1 MKIMQDAMPA
11 SLEVRIPISPR
22 ADYFNRVRLIAQ
34 SIREFYPRAIVRVT
48 VGAESAPF
56 DIAKVAAPWSH
67 DLGVQWVWVPHG
79 AFEEWRD
86 TAHPYIATMMERFR
100 PPFSAEHVLMLD
112 ADVLPIQPFNHL
124 FERDHALL
132 AMMAHVS
139 PFPNHAQEWRS
150 LFHAYGLSDPS
161 FDFELSGWGTMI
173 DDPTRRFSPPY
184 FNTGVLLARADL
196 YERLYEPYM
205 AALRFVKSQL
215 DSYFFEQ
222 IALTLAISK
231 MELPLEV
238 QPLRFNFPNQ
248 EEFDVAHPE
257 ELDKV
262 CLLHF
267 LRTHIIDREKHFQ
280 SLDDIRRLVSR
291 TDLAGSN
298 EILRRRVAELI

>member
-1 MKIMQDAMPA
+1 
-11 SLEVRIPISPR
+11 VRIPISPR

-34 SIREFYPRAIVRVT
+34 SIREFYPRTIVRVT
-48 VGAESAPF
+48 VGAETAPF
-56 DIAKVAAPWSH
+56 DIARVAAPWSQ
-67 DLGVQWVWVPHG
+67 DLGVQWVWIPQTE
-79 AFEEWRD
+79 FEEWRD
-86 TAHPYIATMMERFR
+86 TAHPYIATMTERFR

-112 ADVLPIQPFNHL
+112 ADVLPIRPFDNL
-124 FERDHALL
+124 LERDRSLL

-139 PFPNHAQEWRS
+139 PFSNHAQEWQA
-150 LFHAYGLSDPS
+150 LFNAYGLSDPS
-161 FDFELSGWGTMI
+161 FDFELTGWGTMF
-173 DDPTRRFSPPY
+173 DDPSRRFSPPY

-205 AALRFVKSQL
+205 AALRFVKTQL

-222 IALTLAISK
+222 IALTLAIGK
-231 MELPLEV
+231 MELPIEV

-248 EEFDVAHPE
+248 EAFDAAHPE
-257 ELDKV
+257 ELEKV

-267 LRTHIIDREKHFQ
+267 LRTHIVDREKDFQ
-280 SLDDIRRLVSR
+280 SPDDVRRLIGR